1 VLNTLVASET
11 AGTRLLRHF
20 RELVR
25 SPCYRFNLREA
36 CLYTY
41 ARWVYAHDRVESPER
56 LLAALGIDPTSAL
69 AGYGKWQP
77 LLESMFLKVRAAPG
91 QHGGISLEDGRLLY
105 GIVRALQPEYVIETG
120 VAAGVSNAFLS
131 AALLENDH
139 GQLFSI
145 ELPPSE
151 CQGQLH
157 RDGLEFAWPERGVGW
172 AVPTEIRSKIGKRN
186 ELILGDVKKVLP
198 ALVQR
203 LPRVDV
209 FFHDDLH
216 TPEHMKWEYDLVWP
230 HLAPGGMLISDDA
243 NYGWLRFCRERG
255 LLRFRALN
263 LQRLTAARKAESV
276 G

>member
-1 VLNTLVASET
+1 
-11 AGTRLLRHF
+11 
-20 RELVR
+20 
-25 SPCYRFNLREA
+25 
-36 CLYTY
+36 
-41 ARWVYAHDRVESPER
+41 
-56 LLAALGIDPTSAL
+56 
-69 AGYGKWQP
+69 
-77 LLESMFLKVRAAPG
+77 MFLKVRAASG
-91 QHGGISLEDGRLLY
+91 QHGGVSLEDGRLLY

-139 GQLFSI
+139 GQLFSV

-203 LPRVDV
+203 LPRLDV

-230 HLAPGGMLISDDA
+230 CLAPGGMLISDDA

-255 LLRFRALN
+255 LRRFRAVN
-263 LQRLTAARKAESV
+263 LQRLTAARKAASV